1 MVLVPVTGGK
11 SRHCWGS
18 GGSGSAPSG
27 DRSLHPSPSETQLP
41 PSGREGP
48 ERPSLAVRGEAAG
61 GRSHGSCGGAGGT
74 APCAV
79 PISRRA
85 AGRAARAM
93 ALGLP
98 VRQPEAP
105 PSQEARVHVC
115 PKVCAS
121 SLCRSHVCVHLRS
134 IPSVR
139 PPLPLSAHP
148 LCPSAPRLPAR
159 AGHRSV
165 RSPLALWV
173 LVVVAVF
180 VKVSIDSRG
189 EWAPGSSPAPSPSL
203 PCAPS
208 PCSPVPLSP
217 AWTRAPAAPS
227 S

>member
-74 APCAV
+74 APCGAQ
-79 PISRRA
+79 R
-85 AGRAARAM
+85 AGRR
-93 ALGLP
+93 GLWRWGFLCDSQRP
-98 VRQPEAP
+98 RHHRRPACMSAQRSAP
-105 PSQEARVHVC
+105 
-115 PKVCAS
+115 
-121 SLCRSHVCVHLRS
+121 LRS
-134 IPSVR
+134 VVRMSVSTCA
-139 PPLPLSAHP
+139 LSPLSAHP